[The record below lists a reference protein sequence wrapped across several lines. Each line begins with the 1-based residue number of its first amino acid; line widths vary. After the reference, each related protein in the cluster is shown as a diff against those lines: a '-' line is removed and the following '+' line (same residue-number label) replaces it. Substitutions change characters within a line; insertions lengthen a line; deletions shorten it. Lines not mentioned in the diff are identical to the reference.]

1 MPLDLSIIIPLYNE
15 STTIETVIDRIQK
28 VEFPLFV
35 NSWEIIIVNDCSTDG
50 SNEIVDKLASANSNI
65 RAIHHEVN
73 QGKGKSV
80 RTGAKEMKGSVLLV
94 QDADLELYPEDI
106 PSMLVAMHE
115 LDVLFV
121 NGSRYLPGVI
131 RPLYSYRRYLG
142 NKYFSAL
149 TSFLINVKVTDMA
162 CGYKLI
168 TKELYEKIDP
178 QENRFAIEAELL
190 LKALKIQRN
199 IITEVPVRYL
209 PRNKGEGKKLR
220 TTDTFRVLYKI
231 IKIGLFWR
239 YRK

>member
-1 MPLDLSIIIPLYNE
+1 VN
-15 STTIETVIDRIQK
+15 TIETVVDRIK
-28 VEFPLFV
+28 NVSFPEFIS
-35 NSWEIIIVNDCSTDG
+35 SWEIIIVNDCSTDG
-50 SNEIVDKLASANSNI
+50 SKDLIDKLAAENSNI
-65 RAIHHEVN
+65 RSIHHDVN

-80 RTGAKEMKGSVLLV
+80 RTGAAEMNGDVLLV

-149 TSFLINVKVTDMA
+149 TSFLINVKITDMA

-168 TKELYEKIDP
+168 TKELYEQIDP

-220 TTDTFRVLYKI
+220 TADAFRVLYKI
-231 IKIGLFWR
+231 LKIGLFWR
-239 YRK
+239 KKK